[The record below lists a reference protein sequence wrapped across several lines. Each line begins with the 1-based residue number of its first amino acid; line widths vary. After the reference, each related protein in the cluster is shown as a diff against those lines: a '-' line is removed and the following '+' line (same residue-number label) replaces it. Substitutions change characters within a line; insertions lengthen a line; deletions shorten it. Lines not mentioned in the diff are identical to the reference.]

1 MKDDVPVINPEGLFI
16 PEMRFIWERDESE
29 DKQQAQGELAYIYHM
44 ADPRSVYRKLPEE
57 KREKQIIEDYLGES
71 FHSDKDIDAAIE
83 KYKLLYE
90 TPSMRFLKSVE
101 KVLDKLA
108 KYLNDVDIT
117 DGRGGN
123 LTQIISAVEKGEA
136 TIASYGKLVDK
147 VEREINTKMVKRRG
161 DVEPSFLDL
170 ED

>member
-1 MKDDVPVINPEGLFI
+1 MQNDRPSVTPEGLFI
-16 PEMRFIWERDESE
+16 PEMRKIWERDENA

-44 ADPRSVYRKLPEE
+44 ADPRSVYRKLPEN

-71 FHSDKDIDAAIE
+71 FIPDKDIEAAIE

-108 KYLNDVDIT
+108 VYLNNVDIT

-123 LTQIISAVEKGEA
+123 LTQVISAVEKGEA

-161 DVEPSFLDL
+161 DVEPSFLEF